1 MFLHSRREDFTNTSI
16 SSCRRVDNHLHIY
29 EGVFRNPWFLGV
41 QALTLAGQVTI
52 VLKGGEAFQ
61 VAPIT
66 PSQWGFS
73 FLFGFLVLP
82 IGALIRKVPDQ
93 VVVVV
98 AHKLSPLLTPIRK
111 MRKRKQEKKK
121 LKARDAERNEEE
133 KEPGEE
139 YYDEK
144 DEERRARRMQWRW
157 VKATLAG
164 DQEFFEDFLHLHHEG
179 EQRTKAFTKKSRT
192 SRTQTLSARAGLVS
206 AGLAA
211 AGVDVK
217 HHRLTP
223 RTGVFEGPP
232 RPEASEKPAEI
243 IPVDIHQVIDAVRRN
258 PEDCPAGLQIEVHTG
273 TSQEDPVIPAREV
286 LDSSTPPSQNPKY
299 MRFVEGWSR

>member
-1 MFLHSRREDFTNTSI
+1 
-16 SSCRRVDNHLHIY
+16 
-29 EGVFRNPWFLGV
+29 V
-41 QALTLAGQVTI
+41 QALTIAGQVTI

-66 PSQWGFS
+66 PAQWGFS
-73 FLFGFLVLP
+73 ILFGFLVLP
-82 IGALIRKVPDQ
+82 IGALIRLVPDQ
-93 VVVVV
+93 VMVVI
-98 AHKLSPLLTPIRK
+98 AHQLSPLMTPVRIIRK
-111 MRKRKQEKKK
+111 RQAEKKK
-121 LKARDAERNEEE
+121 ARGKDAEKSE
-133 KEPGEE
+133 KKREPAER

-179 EQRTKAFTKKSRT
+179 EQRTEAFTRKSKT

-223 RTGVFEGPP
+223 RTGVLEGPP
-232 RPEASEKPAEI
+232 RPEPPRKAAESN
-243 IPVDIHQVIDAVRRN
+243 PVDIHQIIDAVRRN
-258 PEDCPAGLQIEVHTG
+258 PDNCPSSLQIEVHSG
-273 TSQEDPVIPAREV
+273 TSQDDPVLPTREI

-299 MRFVEGWSR
+299 MSFVKGWLR

>member
-1 MFLHSRREDFTNTSI
+1 MT
-16 SSCRRVDNHLHIY
+16 SCRRVDNNLHIY

-41 QALTLAGQVTI
+41 QALTLAGQITI

-66 PSQWGFS
+66 RSQWGFS

-82 IGALIRKVPDQ
+82 IGALIRKLPDQ
-93 VVVVV
+93 IVVVL

-111 MRKRKQEKKK
+111 LRKRKQEKKRS
-121 LKARDAERNEEE
+121 KARDAEGN
-133 KEPGEE
+133 EE

-157 VKATLAG
+157 VKAGLAG

-179 EQRTKAFTKKSRT
+179 EQGTEAFTRKSRT

-223 RTGVFEGPP
+223 RAGAFNAPQ
-232 RPEASEKPAEI
+232 RPEASGKD
-243 IPVDIHQVIDAVRRN
+243 PVTPLDIHQVIDAVRRN
-258 PEDCPAGLQIEVHTG
+258 PEDCPDGWQIEVHVD

-286 LDSSTPPSQNPKY
+286 LDSSTPPSQNPKF
-299 MRFVEGWSR
+299 MRFVEGWLR

>member
-1 MFLHSRREDFTNTSI
+1 M
-16 SSCRRVDNHLHIY
+16 HIY

-66 PSQWGFS
+66 PAQWGFS

-93 VVVVV
+93 VVVVL

-111 MRKRKQEKKK
+111 VRQRKAEKKK
-121 LKARDAERNEEE
+121 SKAKDAEESE
-133 KEPGEE
+133 KENEPGEE

-164 DQEFFEDFLHLHHEG
+164 DQEFFEDFLHIHHEG

-192 SRTQTLSARAGLVS
+192 SRAQTLSARAGLVS

-232 RPEASEKPAEI
+232 RPDASGKAAEI
-243 IPVDIHQVIDAVRRN
+243 IFVDIHEVISAVRRD
-258 PEDCPAGLQIEVHTG
+258 PENCPPGLQIEVHVG

-299 MRFVEGWSR
+299 MKFVEGWSR